1 MRRLLLLPLLT
12 VAAAAQPLAPL
23 DAVADALGGRDRIDA
38 LRTVRV
44 ESQTQASLGG
54 ASRTVRSALDLAL
67 PDTVRWTVRLGG
79 VPQTTWM
86 VGTTAAA
93 VVGDSVRILPEAARR
108 QAEGALWLHPLVLAA
123 RRRDLGA
130 EWLADDLLRVVVP
143 GRDEPLLVGLN
154 ADGRP
159 ARITTFRRR
168 AGRRDYVE
176 VVLRDY
182 REVDGV
188 FVPHRIRQ
196 AVRGVLTGEETVS
209 SVRFGLPVT
218 GLPFDEEG
226 G

>member
-1 MRRLLLLPLLT
+1 MRGVLLIPLLA
-12 VAAAAQPLAPL
+12 VAAFAQPAAPL
-23 DAVADALGGRDRIDA
+23 DAVADALGGQDRIDA

-44 ESQTQASLGG
+44 ESRTQTSLGG
-54 ASRTVRSALDLAL
+54 GSRTVRSALDLAL
-67 PDTVRWTVRLGG
+67 PDTARWTVRLGG
-79 VPQTTWM
+79 AAQTTWM
-86 VGTTAAA
+86 VGATAMTA
-93 VVGDSVRILPEAARR
+93 VGDSVRVLPEAARR

-123 RRRDLGA
+123 RRRELA
-130 EWLADDLLRVVVP
+130 SEWLADDLLRVVVP
-143 GRDEPLLVGLN
+143 GREEPLLVGLN

-159 ARITTFRRR
+159 SRITTFRRR
-168 AGRRDYVE
+168 GGRRDYVE

-209 SVRFGLPVT
+209 SVQFGLPLAGV
-218 GLPFDEEG
+218 PFEEEG

>member
-93 VVGDSVRILPEAARR
+93 VVGDSV
-108 QAEGALWLHPLVLAA
+108 
-123 RRRDLGA
+123 RRDLGA